1 MDANRQAQQNPGGGF
16 NYARLYQEAQAG
28 GYWQSSTA
36 SADEPID
43 GIPTE
48 EWATYLGPSSPSYLR
63 DFSQMQNQMIR
74 MEICGKIDAGLQIFH
89 QSFPGVS
96 RPGKTGG
103 IAMMLIGL
111 HSPRFQFP
119 ADPPGF
125 RVEIEAVR
133 FFEVIAGNHDFGH
146 SGFAHAVDVVT
157 DFRIAFFDELFSIP
171 DDAFHAV

>member
-1 MDANRQAQQNPGGGF
+1 MRRLFFSCVVPGF
-16 NYARLYQEAQAG
+16 PHCFCDL
-28 GYWQSSTA
+28 
-36 SADEPID
+36 IHD
-43 GIPTE
+43 GICS
-48 EWATYLGPSSPSYLR
+48 AAVQDGLKGLLLLR
-63 DFSQMQNQMIR
+63 HGFVVPFEFSQMQDQMIR

-89 QSFPGVS
+89 KSFPGVS

-125 RVEIEAVR
+125 RVEIEAAR

-157 DFRIAFFDELFSIP
+157 DFRIGFFDELFSIP